1 MSEQTKTPANL
12 SPAPPKSPALGP
24 RLSVR
29 PSTAS
34 PRSASKVNGTAATT
48 SAAQATNANT
58 ASPSR
63 NATNAP
69 EDKEESPAPK
79 TGPPRSP
86 HVNGNKPTNDEG
98 DADSELSDP
107 DSNVHSPDGVHD
119 LADEIVVSNRDD
131 RDLPS
136 SPFHALSDD
145 EDENMTDAREE
156 FTSPYP
162 KRRRAGTYAD
172 ADDSRHDLANGHSKG
187 VGSALAGRKP
197 TRQSVGGVKGV
208 VIGYWR
214 DAPVPEEN
222 RKHAVIGFIDVRDR
236 LRTRI
241 QPTNLLGEQIS
252 LEYALPPGPGGSWV
266 TFERIVFLDHLVG
279 LDQSQIKEY
288 VRIRADAPAESPEDQ
303 DAAEKQAAKDAVT
316 RVKNNPTEPATQ
328 PQIAYGLK
336 LPSYVSSPARPETKR
351 RKTSSGFAP
360 ITPAPQ
366 QEQSRPASQASSA
379 RTLDPLHGTRPTR
392 ILLGYWANSDEPNIR
407 DRHAVYG
414 ILGHNDMFRVKL
426 VRETRDGR
434 FVDGNFPLG
443 AGALWIPYEE
453 VVMDDHLRHLSRSE
467 VKEYC
472 RVRQYQVDQGET
484 PEDRATNEAKA
495 VTEAQRRVNFGAG
508 GPGTSKLNI
517 APEPSGNQ
525 ASDKPNGHELRTS
538 RRTEARL
545 LAQAATANTNTNAAS
560 QEQPQSQTQDP
571 LPGRDRMSRAEARPE
586 ARTRR
591 STGGIDTPPVGRGPG
606 RERTTALAQR
616 EISRAEATQ
625 QRADIYAA
633 HRERATAVAV
643 QEANAAAAAAS
654 SAPRVNGTSSS
665 SFTSSGDIERLN
677 SVWARQE
684 SLRARAGAED
694 VKVYDGRKYERK
706 SNGPF
711 VGKLTSQGSLISIDG
726 EDYIEY
732 RVLMKPTFY

>member
-1 MSEQTKTPANL
+1 MQLQFMA
-12 SPAPPKSPALGP
+12 PALGLLRAMSRP
-24 RLSVR
+24 ESRLSC
-29 PSTAS
+29 
-34 PRSASKVNGTAATT
+34 
-48 SAAQATNANT
+48 
-58 ASPSR
+58 SR
-63 NATNAP
+63 MLPLQWLSLCPLSLSSQYRLT
-69 EDKEESPAPK
+69 KK
-79 TGPPRSP
+79 RR
-86 HVNGNKPTNDEG
+86 HVNGNKPGADEG
-98 DADSELSDP
+98 DAESELSDP
-107 DSNVHSPDGVHD
+107 DSNVHSPDGVHG

-136 SPFHALSDD
+136 SPFQALSED
-145 EDENMTDAREE
+145 EDETMTDARNEYV
-156 FTSPYP
+156 SPYP
-162 KRRRAGTYAD
+162 KRRRAATYAETE
-172 ADDSRHDLANGHSKG
+172 DSVLEPVNGQLKG
-187 VGSALAGRKP
+187 PGLTPITRKP
-197 TRQSVGGVKGV
+197 PRQSVGGVKGV
-208 VIGYWR
+208 IIGYWR
-214 DAPVPEEN
+214 DAPVPEEE

-288 VRIRADAPAESPEDQ
+288 VRIRADAPAETPEEQ
-303 DAAEKQAAKDAVT
+303 FAAEILAAKDAVT
-316 RVKNNPTEPATQ
+316 RVKNNPSEAPTQ

-336 LPSYVSSPARPETKR
+336 VPTYVASPSRPDAKR
-351 RKTSSGFAP
+351 RKTSSGYAP
-360 ITPAPQ
+360 ITPATQPDQ
-366 QEQSRPASQASSA
+366 AQTPSQTSSH

-392 ILLGYWANSDEPNIR
+392 ILLGHWANSDEPEIA

-443 AGALWIPYEE
+443 AGALWIAYEE
-453 VVMDDHLRHLSRSE
+453 VVMEDHLQHLSRQE
-467 VKEYC
+467 IKEYC
-472 RVRQYQVDQGET
+472 RVRQFQVDQGET
-484 PEDRATNEAKA
+484 PEERGANEAKA

-508 GPGTSKLNI
+508 APGASKLNI
-517 APEPSGNQ
+517 APESSGIQ
-525 ASDKPNGHELRTS
+525 TAPDTPNGHELRTS

-545 LAQAATANTNTNAAS
+545 LAQAATANAS
-560 QEQPQSQTQDP
+560 ASAQAQAQPQPQPQDQAQGP
-571 LPGRDRMSRAEARPE
+571 SRMSRAEARPE

-591 STGGIDTPPVGRGPG
+591 STGGLDTPPIGRGPG

-625 QRADIYAA
+625 RRADIYAA

-643 QEANAAAAAAS
+643 QEANAVAAAVS
-654 SAPRVNGTSSS
+654 SAPRVNGTTTP
-665 SFTSSGDIERLN
+665 SFASSGDIERLN

-684 SLRARAGAED
+684 SLRTRASAED
-694 VKVYDGRKYERK
+694 AKVYDGRKYERK